1 MMRQIQILNTKNQF
15 HFQLRQAKTL
25 KPNSKFLSGYLP
37 NVDLCILIQVF
48 IISIK
53 IHKLENVV
61 FILNHWFCYV

>member
-53 IHKLENVV
+53 IHKL
-61 FILNHWFCYV
+61 